1 MDSKKQNGVS
11 CCKDMDFYERVR
23 QVCLKIPCGKAASYG
38 QIALLCGKP
47 TYARQVGYALRMGK
61 AGEGI
66 PAHRIVSADGVLSGA
81 QSFAAPDLQKRM
93 LEKEGVVVR
102 LTDKGWRVDLKEYG
116 WKHTEA
122 EAREFY
128 LMFRA

>member
-1 MDSKKQNGVS
+1 MDLKKQNGVS
-11 CCKDMDFYERVR
+11 CCKGMDFYERVR
-23 QVCLKIPCGKAASYG
+23 RVCLKIPDGKVASYG

-47 TYARQVGYALRMGK
+47 THARQVGYALRTGK

-66 PAHRIVSADGVLSGA
+66 PAHRIVNASGVLSGA
-81 QSFAAPDLQKRM
+81 AAFATPDLQKQI
-93 LEKEGVVVR
+93 LEKEGVEVR
-102 LTDKGWRVDLKEYG
+102 WTDKGWKVDLKEYG

-128 LMFRA
+128 RMFQE